1 MAEQHSA
8 TTPILGLAEAMP
20 TIAVRKID
28 TARRFYEDVLD
39 LEVVHHDSESATYK
53 SGRSTIL
60 VYESQFAGTNE
71 ATAMT
76 WVVGKE
82 LDQIVAALKA
92 SASSSSTTT
101 CRTRRAKATSMF
113 PATSASPGSRI
124 RTATSSPCRR
134 TSEAS
139 LANSSCQRNALAVT
153 L

>member
-1 MAEQHSA
+1 MTPEEKSMAEQHSA

-20 TIAVRKID
+20 TIAVHRID

-60 VYESQFAGTNE
+60 VYESQFAGTNK

-92 SASSSSTTT
+92 RGVVFEHYDLPDTT
-101 CRTRRAKATSMF
+101 RQGDIHVS
-113 PATSASPGSRI
+113 GDIRI
-124 RTATSSPCRR
+124 AWFKDPDG
-134 TSEAS
+134 
-139 LANSSCQRNALAVT
+139 NIIALSKN
-153 L
+153 

>member
-1 MAEQHSA
+1 MTPEEESMAEQRSA

-60 VYESQFAGTNE
+60 VYESQFAGTNK

-92 SASSSSTTT
+92 RGVAFEHYDLPDTT
-101 CRTRRAKATSMF
+101 RQGDIHVS
-113 PATSASPGSRI
+113 GNIRI
-124 RTATSSPCRR
+124 AWFKDPDG
-134 TSEAS
+134 
-139 LANSSCQRNALAVT
+139 NIVALSKN
-153 L
+153 